1 MVGGHKNKCIKKKIF
16 EIGLIINLVNMK
28 NRLNEDLKSAM
39 KNKESLRLNTIRLV
53 KKYIQE
59 LETSVGHTGEATDAE
74 ILKIINKLVK
84 QGKDA
89 ADQYKTAGR
98 TDLYENETKQVA
110 VLETYLPKQLTDD
123 EISIEIDKVMSET
136 GSTNMGI
143 LMKELNTRLAGRADG
158 KTISKILKT
167 KL

>member
-1 MVGGHKNKCIKKKIF
+1 
-16 EIGLIINLVNMK
+16 MK

-39 KNKESLRLNTIRLV
+39 KNKETLRLNTIRLV

-59 LETSVGHTGEATDAE
+59 LETSVGHNGYATDAE
-74 ILKIINKLVK
+74 VLKIINKLVK

-89 ADQYKTAGR
+89 AEQYKSAGR
-98 TDLYENETKQVA
+98 TDIYNEEIQQVA
-110 VLETYLPKQLTDD
+110 VLESYLPKQLNDD
-123 EISIEIDKVMSET
+123 EISIEIDKVMAET
-136 GSTNMGI
+136 GSNNMGV

-158 KTISKILKT
+158 KTISRILKT

>member
-1 MVGGHKNKCIKKKIF
+1 
-16 EIGLIINLVNMK
+16 MK

-39 KNKESLRLNTIRLV
+39 KSRDMLRLEVLRLA

-59 LETSVGHTGEATDAE
+59 LETSVGHSGEATDAE

-89 ADQYKTAGR
+89 AEQYKSAGR
-98 TDLYENETKQVA
+98 DDLYTEESYQVS
-110 VLETYLPKQLTDD
+110 VLEEYLPKQLSED
-123 EISIEIDKVMSET
+123 EISVEIDIVMAET
-136 GSTNMGI
+136 GSTNMGV
-143 LMKELNTRLAGRADG
+143 LMKELNSRLVGRADG
-158 KTISKILKT
+158 KTISRILKT

>member
-1 MVGGHKNKCIKKKIF
+1 
-16 EIGLIINLVNMK
+16 MK

-39 KNKESLRLNTIRLV
+39 KNKETLRLNTIRLV

-59 LETSVGHTGEATDAE
+59 LETSVGHNGDATDAE
-74 ILKIINKLVK
+74 VLKIINKLVK

-89 ADQYKTAGR
+89 AEQYKSAGR
-98 TDLYENETKQVA
+98 TDIYNEEIQQVA
-110 VLETYLPKQLTDD
+110 VLESYLPKQLNDD

-136 GSTNMGI
+136 GSTNMGV
-143 LMKELNTRLAGRADG
+143 LMKELNIRLAGRSDG
-158 KTISKILKT
+158 KTISRILKT